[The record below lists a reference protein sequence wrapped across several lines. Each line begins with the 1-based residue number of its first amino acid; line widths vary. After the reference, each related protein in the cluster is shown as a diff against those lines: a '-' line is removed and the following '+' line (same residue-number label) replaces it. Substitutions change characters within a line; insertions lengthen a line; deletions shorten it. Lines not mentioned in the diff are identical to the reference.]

1 MVCRGYMYV
10 IGLVI
15 CCIIIL
21 RWNFLR
27 ALIIIS
33 LAACQ
38 AIKRL
43 KVQCSNSLNT
53 AGQELGQHEANCDE
67 NAIIPCPNLC
77 LIPSSPEAGEARYTT
92 RTMPKKDIQNHL
104 SECPRRKAICGY
116 CGISGVYQWVANRH
130 LLECLKLEVV
140 CPNEGCKERVVHL
153 YLTEVYFL
161 SFERSELD
169 GK

>member
-1 MVCRGYMYV
+1 MQSVSIECMDVHMVCRGYMYV

-53 AGQELGQHEANCDE
+53 AGQELGRHEANCDE

-92 RTMPKKDIQNHL
+92 RTMPKKDVQNHL
-104 SECPRRKAICGY
+104 LECPRRKAICGY
-116 CGISGVYQWVANRH
+116 CGISGVVPVGSQQA
-130 LLECLKLEVV
+130 LA
-140 CPNEGCKERVVHL
+140 
-153 YLTEVYFL
+153 
-161 SFERSELD
+161 
-169 GK
+169 